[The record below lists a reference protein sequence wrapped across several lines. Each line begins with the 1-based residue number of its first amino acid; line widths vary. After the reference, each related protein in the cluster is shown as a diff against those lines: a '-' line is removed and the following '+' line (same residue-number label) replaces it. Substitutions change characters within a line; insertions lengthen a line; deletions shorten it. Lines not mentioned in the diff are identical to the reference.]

1 MERCSSNTNTV
12 LIQNAVRCKYSVRVT
27 TDPLP
32 PQPWLR
38 SGRSP
43 RRQLSLEQIIR
54 AALELLTS
62 DGLDAV
68 TMRKVAQR
76 LDTGAASLYAYVR
89 DRAEL
94 HELML
99 DEVMLELNVPEP
111 DPSRWREQLIETGL
125 QMIDLL
131 ASRPG
136 LARISLETLIPTT
149 PHTLDKMDQL
159 MGLLRA
165 GGLGDDEAVA
175 GADILALY
183 VAAAGYERGL
193 STTEHS
199 AREAEQ
205 RIGRITEYLKLVP
218 AGRLPNL
225 VAMAPAMARQRSDGY
240 EFGLTLIIDGLV
252 ARARNS
258 APTD

>member
-1 MERCSSNTNTV
+1 MTP
-12 LIQNAVRCKYSVRVT
+12 
-27 TDPLP
+27 DPLP

-38 SGRSP
+38 SGKSP
-43 RRQLSLEQIIR
+43 RRQLSLELIIQ
-54 AALELLTS
+54 AALELLST

-89 DRAEL
+89 DKAEL

-99 DEVMLELNVPEP
+99 DEVMHELEVPEP
-111 DPSRWREQLIETGL
+111 DPENWRQQLIETGL

-159 MGLLRA
+159 LGLLRA

-183 VAAAGYERGL
+183 VAAAGYERGRG
-193 STTEHS
+193 TTEHA

-205 RIGRITEYLKLVP
+205 RIGRIAEYLELVP

-225 VAMAPAMARQRSDGY
+225 VAMAPAMARQRSDTY
-240 EFGLTLIIDGLV
+240 ELGLTLIIDGLV
-252 ARARNS
+252 ARATRS
-258 APTD
+258 ATVD